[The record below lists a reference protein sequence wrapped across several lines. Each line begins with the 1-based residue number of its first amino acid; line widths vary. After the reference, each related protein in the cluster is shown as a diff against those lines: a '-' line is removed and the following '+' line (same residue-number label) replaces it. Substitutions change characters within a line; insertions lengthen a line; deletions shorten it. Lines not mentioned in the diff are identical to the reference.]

1 MATKKE
7 FKKEKTNANKV
18 PATIFIGCGGIGSDI
33 VKKVAELCQP
43 GEEEN
48 LRFVVMDTN
57 VNDLTTV
64 KDSKAV
70 ITAIQTSSTQSVGD
84 YLKSD
89 SNAKDVWFPCNATLY
104 DKTVSEGA
112 GQVRAISRLAVNATV
127 TTGRIT
133 ELYKQIDNLFLKDGK
148 ELSQALRVVIV
159 SSACGGTGSGI
170 GMVIGMLVRNY
181 LHKHYR
187 EKACVIRGFLIL
199 PGVMD
204 TVIKSQSERESLRR
218 NGYATIKEINAF
230 MMRASGFCDVR
241 KELER
246 FKGLE
251 VEMPNTSGELETLN
265 CLPFD
270 FCFLLDRVNKNQENL
285 ETLSQYKDFAALSVY
300 EQNIGPMQKDA
311 FSMEDNIIKMFADK
325 DNLGRNRFGG
335 IGASVLRYPYED
347 VADYVAYS
355 RALSR
360 IGESASADWSKY
372 DKEYKIRKA
381 EFKRKKA
388 TSTEKEPSIG
398 DVYMESLANDQSRFA
413 LDIRMSLA
421 DDPDNIFNE
430 VSESA
435 ENYLKELDAEIL
447 RVFLEQPEV
456 SAINTRFVK
465 LGKSIDYESKE
476 EERGQAHDDLD
487 RIRRYES
494 AVNRTAR
501 KVAKA
506 RARALFHTAQSIKGE
521 DINPYFIESILKTH
535 DGGMHPNAMRY
546 ILYVVEKLMNERYE
560 MAQSEY
566 DKYHKVIERYSSN
579 YEDVDYFD
587 VKARFSKDV
596 EERCVDDVVALEDKG
611 DSVIKKEA
619 FWAELNKHFPAY
631 AKAVAKCRDAL
642 LQEQTYDIGIK
653 YIKQLNKEFE
663 DFYMSFEQKVSELK
677 RLKSDIVDKL
687 KYHKG
692 DIIRNICASERML
705 KMLLERCPE
714 SSDGLLLPGDL
725 CSDIFEFAKKNAEY
739 RRESALDPFIPNTSV
754 NLFDDVLLDYF
765 REEAREGSAKS
776 TINMNVIK
784 AIDMECFFNRFFTEN
799 ALKNEGDD
807 IVVPVLTDTEKEAY
821 RNSLIKFGSNLATPG
836 ISSAGFEE
844 PREVSC
850 CAVSKALEEMKE
862 VNIKAL
868 FERNSF
874 SPVITDTVSK
884 YEIRFFNALYNI
896 SPDKLSR
903 FKCVMNDDY
912 EMIEEDDDT
921 GIYFKAYQKFTK
933 NIGPDSTKS
942 SIISCHIDK
951 RWDTVI
957 NLPEISMDFQKQ
969 EMMNTHSAL
978 VYGLIHEMIKTYPSS
993 KHDHNKKIF
1002 KLEDEEGDLTT
1013 FVVSN
1018 NTECDEFYEVLD
1030 ALYRDKASV
1039 TMIYSMAKDRRKFD
1053 QNKNHRFEETT
1064 FCKDMKRFKIGEG
1077 HDSPVSLFE
1086 IPLAYYNSLPSSKLD
1101 DNELSIMVDSVISV
1115 LRREIRSFEQEDEV
1129 NSYLCNLLE
1138 EQYKL
1143 LIENFNNDEY
1153 EEKFGI
1159 RKNTEISENH
1169 VINIVCRK
1177 ISRLFKQYQVS
1188 DFETRIDNFRSM
1200 ARGIN
1205 E

>member
-7 FKKEKTNANKV
+7 IVNPNKV
-18 PATIFIGCGGIGSDI
+18 PATLFIGCGGIGSGI
-33 VKKVAELCQP
+33 VTKVAELCQP

-57 VNDLTTV
+57 VNDLLNV
-64 KDSKAV
+64 KNSRAV

-89 SNAKDVWFPCNATLY
+89 SNAKDEWFPCNATLY

-112 GQVRAISRLAVNATV
+112 GQVRAISRLAVNATI
-127 TTGRIT
+127 TTGRIS
-133 ELYKQIDNLFLKDGK
+133 ELYKQIDNLFLKNGNDMN
-148 ELSQALRVVIV
+148 QALRVVIV

-170 GMVIGMLVRNY
+170 GMMVGMLVRNY

-230 MMRASGFCDVR
+230 MERASGFCEVR

-246 FKGLE
+246 FKDLHIE
-251 VEMPNTSGELETLN
+251 IPNTDGGIETIN
-265 CLPFD
+265 NLPFD
-270 FCFLLDRVNKNQENL
+270 FCFLLDRVNKNSENM

-300 EQNIGPMQKDA
+300 EQNIGPMQKNA
-311 FSMEDNIIKMFADK
+311 FSMEDNIIKMFSDK

-347 VADYVAYS
+347 ISDYVAYS
-355 RALSR
+355 RALER
-360 IGESASADWSKY
+360 IGGTGAGDWSKY
-372 DKEYKIRKA
+372 DKEFKQRNA
-381 EFKRKKA
+381 EFKKKKA
-388 TSTEKEPSIG
+388 SSTEKQPTIG
-398 DVYMESLANDQSRFA
+398 DVYVEELTNDQMRFA

-421 DDPDNIFNE
+421 DDPDNVLNE
-430 VSESA
+430 VSDTAS
-435 ENYLKELDAEIL
+435 NYLDAVEEEIL
-447 RVFLEQPEV
+447 RVFLEQPEI
-456 SAINTRFVK
+456 SAIDTRFKK
-465 LGKSIDYESKE
+465 LTKAIDYGANE
-476 EERGQAHDDLD
+476 EERGKAHDDLD
-487 RIRRYES
+487 KIRRYENS
-494 AVNRTAR
+494 VKRTAT
-501 KVAKA
+501 KVAKS
-506 RARALFHTAQSIKGE
+506 RAKALFLSASSIKSD
-521 DINPYFIESILKTH
+521 DIKPYFLEKYLKTH

-546 ILYVVEKLMNERYE
+546 IIYLIQKEMEERLE
-560 MAQSEY
+560 TAVA
-566 DKYHKVIERYSSN
+566 DANKCLKDLDNFSSN
-579 YEDVDYFD
+579 TDNVERFD
-587 VKARFSKDV
+587 VKTRFSRDV
-596 EERCVDDVVALEDKG
+596 EERCIDDVVALEDKG
-611 DSVIKKEA
+611 DSVIKKES
-619 FWAELNKHFPAY
+619 FWDELNKHFPQY
-631 AKAVAKCRDAL
+631 AKTVVKYRDAL
-642 LQEQTYDIGIK
+642 LKQQTYEIGLT
-653 YIKQLNKEFE
+653 YLKQINREFE
-663 DFYMSFEQKVSELK
+663 EFYGGFVNKVSELERAK
-677 RLKSDIVDKL
+677 RDIIDKL

-692 DIIRNICASERML
+692 DIVYNVCSEERMIN
-705 KMLLERCPE
+705 KLLERCPD
-714 SSDGLLLPGDL
+714 SADGMLLPGDL
-725 CSDIFEFAKKNAEY
+725 CSDIFEAVKKNAEY
-739 RRESALDPFIPNTSV
+739 RREADIDPFTPNTSV
-754 NLFDDVLLDYF
+754 DLFDDVLIDYF
-765 REEAREGSAKS
+765 KEDAREGSAKN
-776 TINMNVIK
+776 TIKLNIIK
-784 AIDMECFFNRFFTEN
+784 AIDQECFFHYYFKAN
-799 ALKNEGDD
+799 ALKNEGDEM
-807 IVVPVLTDTEKEAY
+807 VVPSITDTMREDY
-821 RNSLIKFGSNLATPG
+821 RNTLIKFGSNLATPG

-850 CAVSKALEEMKE
+850 CAVSESLLEMKE
-862 VNIKAL
+862 VNIPAL

-884 YEIRFFNALYNI
+884 YEVRFFNALYNI

-912 EMIEEDDDT
+912 EMIEDDDDT

-942 SIISCHIDK
+942 STISCHIDK
-951 RWDTVI
+951 RWDTVV
-957 NLPEISMDFQKQ
+957 NLPEISIDFQKQ

-993 KHDHNKKIF
+993 KHDHEKRIY
-1002 KLEDEEGDLTT
+1002 KLEDEEGDLST

-1039 TMIYSMAKDRRKFD
+1039 TMIFGMSKDRRVFD

-1064 FCKDMKRFKIGEG
+1064 FYKDLQRFKIGEG
-1077 HDSPVSLFE
+1077 HDAPVSLFE

-1101 DNELSIMVDSVISV
+1101 DNELGVMVDSVISV

-1143 LIENFNNDEY
+1143 FIKNFNNDEF
-1153 EEKFGI
+1153 EEKYEI
-1159 RKNTEISENH
+1159 RKNSTIEDNRVVS
-1169 VINIVCRK
+1169 IVCRK
-1177 ISRLFKQYQVS
+1177 VSRLFKEYQVS
-1188 DFETRIDNFRSM
+1188 NFEERIDEFRRLS
-1200 ARGIN
+1200 RGIA